1 MEKEAKQGKLD
12 ELEAMDTS
20 QDQGK
25 KEKKIGTWKCF
36 FPAFAGSYDKTDR
49 PTNQRSDGHE
59 GSEVN

>member
-25 KEKKIGTWKCF
+25 ERKK
-36 FPAFAGSYDKTDR
+36 DR
-49 PTNQRSDGHE
+49 NMEMLLPCLCRE
-59 GSEVN
+59 L